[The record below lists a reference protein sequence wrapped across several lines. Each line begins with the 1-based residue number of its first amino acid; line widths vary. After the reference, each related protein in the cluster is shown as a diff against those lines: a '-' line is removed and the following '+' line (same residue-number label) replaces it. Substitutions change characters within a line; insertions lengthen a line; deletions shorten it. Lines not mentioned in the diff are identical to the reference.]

1 MDKTN
6 KNWLPRQRPSSDR
19 KTKFRLII
27 YSHSSTNQENSVKID
42 PADSEI
48 TGLTGIVKISV
59 NFRIFK
65 NEFLEISYANKST
78 SINMTR

>member
-19 KTKFRLII
+19 KTTFRLII
-27 YSHSSTNQENSVKID
+27 YSHSSTNQENSAKID